1 MRFIK
6 KEEVKR
12 FSDSLSIEDSPLSA
26 RLNSYWISF
35 PSHQSLG
42 FVSADRGCVA

>member
-1 MRFIK
+1 MRFRK
-6 KEEVKR
+6 REEVR
-12 FSDSLSIEDSPLSA
+12 GLSGSLSIEDSPLSA
-26 RLNSYWISF
+26 RLNSCWISF